1 VFASK
6 IPITMF
12 IVTLVYRIATFGQ
25 IECNV
30 TVFSQY
36 LTLNC
41 LVLNNVTIV
50 LWTWRRFIIE
60 FNTIC
65 VNKCD
70 LTLNDILTSCQI
82 QFTFSCVALFTIRI
96 ISWKCTSPRYS

>member
-50 LWTWRRFIIE
+50 L
-60 FNTIC
+60 
-65 VNKCD
+65 
-70 LTLNDILTSCQI
+70 
-82 QFTFSCVALFTIRI
+82 
-96 ISWKCTSPRYS
+96 

>member
-30 TVFSQY
+30 TVFF
-36 LTLNC
+36 T
-41 LVLNNVTIV
+41 V
-50 LWTWRRFIIE
+50 FDIE
-60 FNTIC
+60 
-65 VNKCD
+65 
-70 LTLNDILTSCQI
+70 LS
-82 QFTFSCVALFTIRI
+82 
-96 ISWKCTSPRYS
+96 